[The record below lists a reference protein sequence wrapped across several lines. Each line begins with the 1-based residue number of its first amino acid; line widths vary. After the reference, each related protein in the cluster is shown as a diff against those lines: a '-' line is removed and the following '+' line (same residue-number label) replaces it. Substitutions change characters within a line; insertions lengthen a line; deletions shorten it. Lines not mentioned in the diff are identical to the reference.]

1 MKIEL
6 KEIPIRDLVDWYRD
20 DNENGVVWYHWK
32 LDIRPPYQREF
43 IYNEKQKQAVIDTIT
58 KNFPLNV
65 MYWAVRE
72 DWTYE
77 VIDGQQRTLSI
88 CQYVAGEYSYMMRY
102 FHNLQQ
108 NEQEEIL
115 DYKLMVYFCSG
126 KDSEKLE
133 RFKTIN
139 IAWEKLTD
147 QELRNAVYAGSWVS
161 DAKRYFSKTN
171 CPAYWMASDYMN
183 GSPIRQDY
191 LETAIDWISKWNI
204 DVYMANHQHDPNAS
218 ALWRYFQDV
227 ISRVQSTFT
236 TKRTKFMKWIDWWNL
251 YNKFKDNI
259 YDTNA
264 IEEEIKKLLIDDSV
278 TNKKWIYPYILTR
291 EEKYLSIRAFSEA
304 ERQSA
309 YIKQNW
315 ICAKCEKHFKIEE
328 MEADHI
334 TPRSQWWQTSAE
346 NCQMLC
352 RDCNRRKSDI

>member
-1 MKIEL
+1 
-6 KEIPIRDLVDWYRD
+6 
-20 DNENGVVWYHWK
+20 
-32 LDIRPPYQREF
+32 
-43 IYNEKQKQAVIDTIT
+43 
-58 KNFPLNV
+58 
-65 MYWAVRE
+65 
-72 DWTYE
+72 
-77 VIDGQQRTLSI
+77 
-88 CQYVAGEYSYMMRY
+88 
-102 FHNLQQ
+102 
-108 NEQEEIL
+108 
-115 DYKLMVYFCSG
+115 MVYFCSG
-126 KDSEKLE
+126 TDSEKLE

-139 IAWEKLTD
+139 IAWEKLTE

-259 YDTNA
+259 YDTKA

-304 ERQSA
+304 ERQAA

-328 MEADHI
+328 MESDHI
-334 TPRSQWWQTSAE
+334 TPRSKWWQTSAE